1 MPQFGRPMLHALD
14 AVTTT
19 PGPIEAVPTS
29 VATSTGTDP
38 DPDPQVIEAAS
49 SSYVCIHHF
58 FWCDGDSDAAYC
70 SRRRVQL
77 RQCQLLT
84 VLPVRT
90 TRRLQLRRH
99 RLLAVPVMVRRR
111 VCVVV

>member
-19 PGPIEAVPTS
+19 SGPFEAVPTS
-29 VATSTGTDP
+29 VATGTGTDP

-58 FWCDGDSDAAYC
+58 VG
-70 SRRRVQL
+70 
-77 RQCQLLT
+77 
-84 VLPVRT
+84 
-90 TRRLQLRRH
+90 
-99 RLLAVPVMVRRR
+99 VMVILMLH
-111 VCVVV
+111 VVPGVEYSYDNVSC